1 MANVPTIGSIGSTL
15 PSVKFPI
22 MIAIVH
28 RIADGMAP
36 HQACKDEGTTLAA
49 FKHAMSIEPDLKT
62 LFDEA
67 LETGSEVLADM
78 LLHIDQEHSDPR
90 FARIISDNIKWL
102 LERRKPDK
110 YGQRVQ
116 VSMENNATKT
126 MMEILDKAIDRIPVA
141 RAPVGS
147 RFVDVTFEDVIDK
160 KTPSAVAPTALS
172 PPNETDLL
180 KEMGLL

>member
-28 RIADGMAP
+28 LIADGMAP
-36 HQACKDEGTTLAA
+36 HQACKEQGTTLAA
-49 FKHAMSIEPDLKT
+49 FKHALSIEPDLKT

-78 LLHIDQEHSDPR
+78 LLHIDREHSDPR

-126 MMEILDKAIDRIPVA
+126 MMEILDKAIERIPLA

-147 RFVDVTFEDVIDK
+147 RFVDVSFEEVDK
-160 KTPSAVAPTALS
+160 KTPPAVKPTALS
-172 PPNETDLL
+172 LPSNDDLL
-180 KEMGLL
+180 REMGLL

>member
-28 RIADGMAP
+28 LIADGMAP
-36 HQACKDEGTTLAA
+36 HQACKEQGTTLAA
-49 FKHAMSIEPDLKT
+49 FKHALSIEPDLKT

-78 LLHIDQEHSDPR
+78 LLHIDREHSDPR

-116 VSMENNATKT
+116 VSMENSATKT
-126 MMEILDKAIDRIPVA
+126 MMDILDKAIERIPLA

-147 RFVDVTFEDVIDK
+147 RFVDVSFEDVK
-160 KTPSAVAPTALS
+160 ETPPAPRPAALT
-172 PPNETDLL
+172 PPPSNDEALL
-180 KEMGLL
+180 REMGLL